1 MAKINDSSD
10 VAVLFVLVGW
20 AIRYDGTEP
29 IIGGNSYLQ
38 YNAEN
43 NTEMDAFVRDNKGY
57 YLCGIDRGKVTE
69 PSLDVVFVAR
79 NIQNNRYQVVGLY
92 SKVEVIEDGNWSRV
106 RTKKALLIPPDKRPI
121 VPNYPAGR
129 GMRRWARRIS
139 SHGRVHKS
147 LLSVYKKLA
156 GLQNWEATTLSPEQ
170 LEISAFE
177 GKSLKQCGVKVAYAL
192 T

>member
-57 YLCGIDRGKVTE
+57 YLCGIDRGKVNE

-79 NIQNNRYQVVGLY
+79 NIQMRECAVHLHRDIKQHC
-92 SKVEVIEDGNWSRV
+92 S
-106 RTKKALLIPPDKRPI
+106 A
-121 VPNYPAGR
+121 AGAIDEATP
-129 GMRRWARRIS
+129 ARR
-139 SHGRVHKS
+139 GQGALRVCP
-147 LLSVYKKLA
+147 
-156 GLQNWEATTLSPEQ
+156 N
-170 LEISAFE
+170 
-177 GKSLKQCGVKVAYAL
+177 
-192 T
+192 